1 MARAYSAEYK
11 STLASTAAPEAPITL
26 LEIDHADLTQP
37 VRVVND
43 TQNVTCNGVEYIA
56 CAFRCVLPDDFENQ
70 LPKATLAVD
79 NVGKEL
85 MYWVESSGGGIGAT
99 ARFIQIMRSRP
110 NQIEWE
116 ITMNLSNVKATT
128 AEVSADLGYDNIFSR
143 PAISMRYDKFTSP
156 GIFTFLVTFIVPTI
170 LFIDSWGAYA

>member
-11 STLASTAAPEAPITL
+11 STLAATSAPESPIIL
-26 LEIDHADLTQP
+26 LEIDHSALTQP

-43 TQNVTCNGVEYIA
+43 TQNITCNGVEFIA
-56 CAFRCVLPDDFENQ
+56 CPFRCTLPDDFENQ
-70 LPKATLAVD
+70 LPKVQLSVD

-85 MYWVESSGGGIGAT
+85 MYWIETSGGGQGAT

-116 ITMNLSNVKATT
+116 ITMNLSNVKATVQ
-128 AEVSADLGYDNIFSR
+128 EVTADLGYANIFTR
-143 PAISMRYDKFTSP
+143 PAISMRFDPFTSP
-156 GIFTFLVTFIVPTI
+156 GIF
-170 LFIDSWGAYA
+170 

>member
-26 LEIDHADLTQP
+26 LEIDHADLSQP

-43 TQNVTCNGVEYIA
+43 TSNVISNGVEYIA
-56 CAFRCVLPDDFENQ
+56 CQFRCDMPSDFENQ
-70 LPKATLAVD
+70 LPKATLSVD

-85 MYWVESSGGGIGAT
+85 MYWVETSGGGKGAA

-110 NQIEWE
+110 DQIEWE
-116 ITMNLSNVKATT
+116 ISMDLTNIKATT
-128 AEVSADLGYDNIFSR
+128 SEVTADMGYDNIFTR
-143 PAISMRYDKFTSP
+143 PAISMRFDKFTAP
-156 GIFTFLVTFIVPTI
+156 GIF
-170 LFIDSWGAYA
+170 

>member
-11 STLASTAAPEAPITL
+11 STLAATSAPEAPIIL
-26 LEIDHADLTQP
+26 LEITHPGLTEP

-43 TQNVTCNGVEYIA
+43 NQNVTSNGVEFIA
-56 CAFRCVLPDDFENQ
+56 CAFRCTLPDDLENQ
-70 LPKATLAVD
+70 LPKATLSVD

-85 MYWVESSGGGIGAT
+85 MFWVETSGGGQGAT

-116 ITMNLSNVKATT
+116 ITMNLSNVKATVE
-128 AEVSADLGYDNIFSR
+128 EVSADLGYDNIFTR
-143 PAISMRYDKFTSP
+143 PAITMRYDPFSSP
-156 GIFTFLVTFIVPTI
+156 GVF
-170 LFIDSWGAYA
+170 